1 MINNSQQ
8 HPLKKIQVKILKAQL
23 CTELIAQRNWNEHT
37 GSSDCPGAKT
47 NEPYWSLTYPDHVRI
62 LIISKMLSQ
71 YKLKPH
77 YKKHK
82 SIPGAPQSAPN
93 KISPTPKVAQYA
105 LTSIYT
111 KKLQERDHLPL
122 KKPSDH

>member
-82 SIPGAPQSAPN
+82 TSPGAPQSAPN
-93 KISPTPKVAQYA
+93 KISPAPKVAQYA

-122 KKPSDH
+122 QKPSDH